1 MNFIV
6 TGKWLLIYD
15 MLNEFYY
22 KQIII
27 FNFITRYVQ
36 QFNTL
41 IKFHI
46 IRQRFVIFLARED
59 VLLIRLRLG

>member
-41 IKFHI
+41 IKFQI